1 MKRSFVFPFGHL
13 QMVIVSSMP
22 VQDSLS
28 PMKDLQIYYIFS
40 YEKYSLHPLF
50 EEISS
55 RGIFR
60 TFSSIFVAS
69 ISNFIFDLGLAR
81 NVEYAKPSAMNID
94 SSVYVPFL
102 AVLALGNALGSSI
115 QLYTKPLI
123 DQRHPFEKDLSHN
136 GPIYLFWGS
145 MTASD
150 QLDHF
155 VPLFNELDSDILL

>member
-1 MKRSFVFPFGHL
+1 M
-13 QMVIVSSMP
+13 
-22 VQDSLS
+22 
-28 PMKDLQIYYIFS
+28 
-40 YEKYSLHPLF
+40 
-50 EEISS
+50 
-55 RGIFR
+55 
-60 TFSSIFVAS
+60 A
-69 ISNFIFDLGLAR
+69 
-81 NVEYAKPSAMNID
+81 YAKNPAMNMID

-155 VPLFNELDSDILL
+155 VPLFNELDSDMLL